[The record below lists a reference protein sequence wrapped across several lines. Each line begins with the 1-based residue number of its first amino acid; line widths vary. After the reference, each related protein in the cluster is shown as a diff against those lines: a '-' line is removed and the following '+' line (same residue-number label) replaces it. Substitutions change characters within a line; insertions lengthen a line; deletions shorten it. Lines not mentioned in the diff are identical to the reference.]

1 MKMKAPCLP
10 CHQNQVPREILP
22 SRYLKAL
29 AAAAKITTGPR
40 QLSPEEMAQVVA
52 SVKEHGDPARGEA
65 IFRRAELNCLKCHSI
80 GDAGGLVG
88 PNMLSLGATA
98 QLDYIVDSLLIPGK
112 NIKEG
117 YQTVVVQTTE
127 GKVLSGIK
135 LRQTNTDLLI
145 RDAEDQELSIP
156 LAQIEEQN
164 NGASLMPTG
173 LADRL
178 TESEFRDLVAFLA
191 ALGRVPEFT
200 IQSDQIIV
208 RKWQTLTATKPA
220 SYAILRTRFATAA
233 EDHPDFLWQSIYSGV
248 NGKLPLAEVPH
259 MHTRYNLKPTDL
271 GASFLRAN
279 LEVLQPGKAKL
290 VIEPTA
296 GVSVWIDQTP
306 YDPAAAPT
314 IDWTTG
320 MQKITIAVD
329 HDVAGN
335 APLSLRVEAPADKA
349 ALIKVVGGK

>member
-135 LRQTNTDLLI
+135 LRQTGTDLLI
-145 RDAEDQELSIP
+145 RDAEDQEMSIP
-156 LAQIEEQN
+156 L
-164 NGASLMPTG
+164 
-173 LADRL
+173 DR
-178 TESEFRDLVAFLA
+178 SM
-191 ALGRVPEFT
+191 
-200 IQSDQIIV
+200 S
-208 RKWQTLTATKPA
+208 K
-220 SYAILRTRFATAA
+220 
-233 EDHPDFLWQSIYSGV
+233 
-248 NGKLPLAEVPH
+248 
-259 MHTRYNLKPTDL
+259 
-271 GASFLRAN
+271 
-279 LEVLQPGKAKL
+279 
-290 VIEPTA
+290 
-296 GVSVWIDQTP
+296 
-306 YDPAAAPT
+306 
-314 IDWTTG
+314 TTG
-320 MQKITIAVD
+320 
-329 HDVAGN
+329 
-335 APLSLRVEAPADKA
+335 PR
-349 ALIKVVGGK
+349 